1 MGRTIKLNE
10 SSFKKLLEYI
20 GDEEEFGR
28 YDIDDGKYDM
38 SDDEFLDLQRMT
50 AYDNEEYEDDMRD
63 FIDGNEGYDEWAGRD
78 FYDPSPLA

>member
-1 MGRTIKLNE
+1 MHTIKLNE

-28 YDIDDGKYDM
+28 YDIDDEKYDM

-50 AYDNEEYEDDMRD
+50 AYDNEEYENDMQD
-63 FIDGNEGYDEWAGRD
+63 SIDGNEGYDEWVGRD
-78 FYDPSPLA
+78 YYDPSPLV